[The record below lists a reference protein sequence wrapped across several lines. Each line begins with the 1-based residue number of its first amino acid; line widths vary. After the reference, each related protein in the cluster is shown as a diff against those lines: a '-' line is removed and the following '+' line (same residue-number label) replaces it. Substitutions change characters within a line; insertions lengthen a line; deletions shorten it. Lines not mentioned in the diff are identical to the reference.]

1 MTLAPAPE
9 SQSSSLLSPGSSGKI
24 VAGCKNMLYQ
34 PSKDGVGEICL
45 WGRHV
50 FMGYLEQEDATVE
63 AIDKEGWLH
72 SGDLGRLDNQGFLFI
87 TGRIKGTGAGFPGA
101 SSEQAA
107 LNTEGSALPPFTG
120 MGAHTDV

>member
-72 SGDLGRLDNQGFLFI
+72 SGDLGHLDNQGFLFI
-87 TGRIKGTGAGFPGA
+87 TGRIKGTGAGFPGP
-101 SSEQAA
+101 SSEQAGP
-107 LNTEGSALPPFTG
+107 E
-120 MGAHTDV
+120 H